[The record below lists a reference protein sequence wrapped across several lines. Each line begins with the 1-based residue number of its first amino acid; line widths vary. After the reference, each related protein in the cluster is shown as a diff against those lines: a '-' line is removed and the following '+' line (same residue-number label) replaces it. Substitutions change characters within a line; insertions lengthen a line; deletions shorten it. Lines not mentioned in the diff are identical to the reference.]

1 MTSKLRELF
10 FISTSFSRTPD
21 LKHLH
26 FQRCTFLNHRPNSV
40 FVYGA
45 TILQGGRDSDVRS
58 PQFELLTLMLT
69 LNFEKTQTQGWKL
82 PAKLISFNNSPA
94 NNFQLSM
101 TFSSLVEGIIRRSL
115 RTEVQ

>member
-1 MTSKLRELF
+1 MMTSKLRELF

-58 PQFELLTLMLT
+58 QFELLTLTLT
-69 LNFEKTQTQGWKL
+69 LNFEKTQTQAQHDFLFLG
-82 PAKLISFNNSPA
+82 
-94 NNFQLSM
+94 
-101 TFSSLVEGIIRRSL
+101 
-115 RTEVQ
+115 